1 MCTGVTKFFHIDST
15 GNLRQRG
22 ANQKYMKQKM
32 KLGGTRCKLKT
43 EKTEKGQLSGT
54 WCNSVVIGANKKY
67 LHQVPPSCTQLHQ
80 VQRVPALRA
89 FWDLEKPVLHE
100 ILVSGT
106 FCSFLYFGVT
116 FFCFI
121 YFYFAPSTTEMH

>member
-67 LHQVPPSCTQLHQ
+67 LHQVPPSCTQLH
-80 VQRVPALRA
+80 
-89 FWDLEKPVLHE
+89 PV
-100 ILVSGT
+100 
-106 FCSFLYFGVT
+106 
-116 FFCFI
+116 
-121 YFYFAPSTTEMH
+121 APSTKGPRLTRILGLGKNRVT